1 MCYVMVISEQLQK
14 CFILVLGMV
23 LGVSISNV
31 MHTAN
36 VRTRLSTFI
45 VQEAKAQSLRAP
57 KPRSDHVGS
66 KIRPANHTIGSKP
79 RIYCWVSTYPANHN
93 TKATAVRNTWGQRC
107 DNILFVSNE
116 DGMIFPKLPLPSD
129 STLYSF
135 ADPSLPAL
143 NLTANS
149 NYNGLWA
156 KTKAAFRL
164 IHDVHL

>member
-1 MCYVMVISEQLQK
+1 MLGV
-14 CFILVLGMV
+14 VLGI
-23 LGVSISNV
+23 SISSV
-31 MHTAN
+31 MHTAS
-36 VRTRLSTFI
+36 VRRRLSSLRHLDI
-45 VQEAKAQSLRAP
+45 VQEATAQKLRAP
-57 KPRSDHVGS
+57 KPKSDHVGN

-79 RIYCWVSTYPANHN
+79 RIFCWVSTYPANHR

-116 DGMIFPKLPLPSD
+116 DGMVFPKLPLPSD

-149 NYNGLWA
+149 NYDGLWA

-164 IHDVHL
+164 NHDLHL